1 MSSAFLMGL
10 LKQYNDMRPIIDDI
24 ITNLRYSNESLLNAK
39 DNISSSFL
47 YDNISADGK
56 AILQDYNII
65 SSIIGTLEGTISST
79 IDQSI
84 SSLQEDIYAAQLREE
99 EERNRNYITNRN
111 KSTINNKRQLGRTG
125 NEYYWYWYIKI
136 ESMRIGL

>member
-125 NEYYWYWYIKI
+125 NEYY
-136 ESMRIGL
+136 